1 MWQGGERGEPEL
13 LSRCYRNSLAL
24 AHQHGVTS
32 IAFPSISTG
41 AYGYPLHAAAR
52 IALREIDAF
61 LAGDTQMAQ
70 VLVVC
75 FDERAR
81 AAHAEARRELGI

>member
-1 MWQGGERGEPEL
+1 M
-13 LSRCYRNSLAL
+13 
-24 AHQHGVTS
+24 HD
-32 IAFPSISTG
+32 
-41 AYGYPLHAAAR
+41 AAR
-52 IALREIDAF
+52 IALREIDAH